1 MWITELLNS
10 SKTWYT
16 SNGRPFKTLAI
27 LDECSRECL
36 ALLVA
41 RKITADDVLAQLE
54 ELFIVRGTPDH
65 IRSDNGPEFTAAVVR
80 EWLTRIA
87 VQTLFI
93 TPGSPWEN
101 GYIESFN
108 CRLKLFLK
116 GEIFDTLEEAQILT
130 EQWRVHYN
138 TVGRIA
144 RWVTAPSA

>member
-1 MWITELLNS
+1 M
-10 SKTWYT
+10 
-16 SNGRPFKTLAI
+16 
-27 LDECSRECL
+27 
-36 ALLVA
+36 A
-41 RKITADDVLAQLE
+41 RKLTADDVLAQLE